1 MVGVGETL
9 MVVAAHYCSMR
20 SQAMSTEIIQS
31 ISAIYVGVLALLVI
45 IILDTPIRETSRTR
59 TVILILLSFIW
70 PVWLPLVLVISIN
83 RANRVSLL

>member
-1 MVGVGETL
+1 
-9 MVVAAHYCSMR
+9 MVVAAHYCSMS
-20 SQAMSTEIIQS
+20 SQAMSTEIIQL
-31 ISAIYVGVLALLVI
+31 ISAIYVGVLAILLS

-70 PVWLPLVLVISIN
+70 PVWLPLVLVVPIN